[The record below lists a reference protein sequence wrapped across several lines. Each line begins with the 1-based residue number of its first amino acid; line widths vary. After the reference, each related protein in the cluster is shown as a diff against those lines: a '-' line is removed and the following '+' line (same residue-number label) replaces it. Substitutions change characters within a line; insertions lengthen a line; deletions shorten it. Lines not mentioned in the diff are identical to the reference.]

1 MTGKHENPVDLDG
14 FFDEARKG
22 EPELSMRLMEN
33 ILGDAAEVSAA
44 RQPAAPVAAPRR
56 KGWLRTLL
64 APIGGIPAA
73 ITLATCA
80 VLGIGVGYAGTDTLE
95 SLPGMGT
102 IVSAIGDDPL
112 DDFSFGYTESISE
125 FLSEG

>member
-1 MTGKHENPVDLDG
+1 MTGKHESPVDLDG

-33 ILGDAAEVSAA
+33 ILGDAADISAA
-44 RQPAAPVAAPRR
+44 RRMPAPAAPPQRDS
-56 KGWLRTLL
+56 WLRRLL
-64 APIGGIPAA
+64 APIGGLPAA
-73 ITLATCA
+73 ATLAACA
-80 VLGIGVGYAGTDTLE
+80 VLGIGIGYGSTDTLE

-112 DDFSFGYTESISE
+112 DDYSFGYTDSISA

>member
-1 MTGKHENPVDLDG
+1 MTGKHESPVDLDA

-33 ILGDAAEVSAA
+33 ILGDAADISAA
-44 RQPAAPVAAPRR
+44 RRMPASAAPPQRG
-56 KGWLRTLL
+56 GWLRRLL
-64 APIGGIPAA
+64 APIGGLPAA
-73 ITLATCA
+73 ATLAACA
-80 VLGIGVGYAGTDTLE
+80 VLGIGIGYGGADTLE

-102 IVSAIGDDPL
+102 IISAIGDDPL
-112 DDFSFGYTESISE
+112 DDYSFGYTDSISA